1 MTLPESSPRQRFA
14 VEVDRPDTQ
23 IDLACAALLIG
34 QEEYPQLPVE
44 PYLARLDAVAEEV
57 KDRLGGET
65 APLVLLTELNRV
77 LFEKHGFKGNTEA
90 YYDPRNS
97 FLSDV
102 LDRRLGI
109 PITLSVIYLEVAWR
123 LGLPVMGVGFPG
135 HFLVRFEGVALR
147 VLIDPYDSGRFRFQ
161 DQAQEILDRIYGGLV
176 RLRPAFLRPVSKR
189 DILIRILAN
198 LKAIYLNIRDDARAL
213 GVVERVLLLRP
224 SALGE
229 SRDRG
234 LILARMGRVQEA
246 VQQLEEYL
254 DFAPQATDAVR
265 IRDVLKELKRSTPRN
280 RRG

>member
-23 IDLACAALLIG
+23 IDLARAALLIG
-34 QEEYPQLPVE
+34 QEEYPQLSVE

-57 KDRLGGET
+57 KDRLGEET

-97 FLSDV
+97 FLNDV

-109 PITLSVIYLEVAWR
+109 PITLSVIYLEVGWR

-147 VLIDPYDSGRFRFQ
+147 VLIDPYDCGRFRFQ

-176 RLRPAFLRPVSKR
+176 RVRPAFLRPVSKR

-213 GVVERVLLLRP
+213 GIVERVLLLRP

-234 LILARMGRVQEA
+234 LILARMGRIQEA

-265 IRDVLKELKRSTPRN
+265 IRDVLKELKRSAPRN